1 MLDQAR
7 HIKIIGEAGTVT
19 RAVEGAR
26 RLRPDVMLI
35 ELQFPDGRGI
45 DAFRRIHEVSSD
57 TRLLVLTYR
66 TDDTSILSALRFGGL
81 GFVLKTVTRPALV
94 QAVETVAAGQSML
107 DPGIASRLTAYIRNQ
122 PASIHEDPQGTLST
136 QEHRVM
142 ELVAQG
148 KTNKEIA
155 VTLGLSDKTV
165 KNYLTHVYDKMQVTR
180 RAQATKLFVERAR
193 TISTIHVANFGNSF
207 IIPTPLS
214 HS

>member
-1 MLDQAR
+1 MLDQAS

-19 RAVEGAR
+19 RAVEEAR

-45 DAFRRIHEVSSD
+45 DVFRHIHAVSSG

-66 TDDTSILSALRFGGL
+66 TDDTSIISALRFGVH
-81 GFVLKTVTRPALV
+81 GFVLKTVTMPALV
-94 QAVETVAAGQSML
+94 QAVETVAAGQSIL
-107 DPGIASRLTAYIRNQ
+107 DPPIASRLMAYIRNQ
-122 PASIHEDPQGTLST
+122 PASIHEDAQGALST
-136 QEHRVM
+136 QEHRLM

-155 VTLGLSDKTV
+155 VTLGLSDKTI
-165 KNYLTHVYDKMQVTR
+165 KNYLTHVYEKMQVTR
-180 RAQATKLFVERAR
+180 RAQATKLFVERTR
-193 TISTIHVANFGNSF
+193 TISTIRLANFGSSST
-207 IIPTPLS
+207 IPTPLT